1 MATTGLDPQL
11 PLPRHSQ
18 IVSLV
23 EGWPVSPF
31 QRTPPERPKKCWTG
45 FTSVDEHVQ
54 ELSEQMSVT
63 PNTQPIF
70 ERSALESIIKDAL
83 ASALQSHTTTSL
95 QQPTADSKIF
105 NHNEDHD
112 IAAKNLR
119 LSPSH
124 DSISEV
130 RLKVYSKR
138 RGQSSQ
144 PQILHQSKD
153 SSFFIHIDIKKSV
166 YTTSQRCVENDD
178 DDKNSCVADDS
189 KQMKTTLHIQ
199 SKPPLLS
206 RGIIIQYA
214 RPTAYYDLNLGFN
227 LTMYNIVSE
236 DSAVFKAAKRLDLRT
251 MRSLFDAGLA
261 SSRDR
266 GSRWGRSPLDVVMD
280 ELLRQSWIT
289 SCQISE
295 SVDLVGFLPNTN
307 RKANCG
313 FGIHSVLTE
322 GVDQKTGSQRLFES
336 ISRALQ
342 ATSSKKDH

>member
-1 MATTGLDPQL
+1 MLD
-11 PLPRHSQ
+11 R
-18 IVSLV
+18 I
-23 EGWPVSPF
+23 
-31 QRTPPERPKKCWTG
+31 
-45 FTSVDEHVQ
+45 TSVDEHVQ

-63 PNTQPIF
+63 PNKQPIF
-70 ERSALESIIKDAL
+70 ERSALESINKDAL

-95 QQPTADSKIF
+95 QQPTTDSKIF

-124 DSISEV
+124 DSISEL

-144 PQILHQSKD
+144 PQILHQSKY

-166 YTTSQRCVENDD
+166 YTTSQHCVENDD

-199 SKPPLLS
+199 SKLPLLS

-227 LTMYNIVSE
+227 LTTYNIVSE
-236 DSAVFKAAKRLDLRT
+236 DSEVFKAAKRLDLRT

-261 SSRDR
+261 SPRDR
-266 GSRWGRSPLDVVMD
+266 ESRWGRSHWMLSWMNSFGSHG
-280 ELLRQSWIT
+280 LLHA
-289 SCQISE
+289 
-295 SVDLVGFLPNTN
+295 
-307 RKANCG
+307 K
-313 FGIHSVLTE
+313 
-322 GVDQKTGSQRLFES
+322 
-336 ISRALQ
+336 
-342 ATSSKKDH
+342 